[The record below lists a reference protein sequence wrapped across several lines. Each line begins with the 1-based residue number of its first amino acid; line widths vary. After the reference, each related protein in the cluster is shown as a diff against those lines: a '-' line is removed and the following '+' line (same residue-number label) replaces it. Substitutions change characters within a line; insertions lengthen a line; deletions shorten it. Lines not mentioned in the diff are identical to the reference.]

1 MLLFID
7 YEMSMEKLQELE
19 INYDQVIS
27 HDFQISRLQEEYN
40 KYYGLKMSLYDDLK
54 TGLIDKTEFN
64 EFRKSMMQNARNWI
78 RRLNT
83 RNS

>member
-64 EFRKSMMQNARNWI
+64 GN
-78 RRLNT
+78 L
-83 RNS
+83 